1 MSASKATFTTLPPE
15 IHMRIFSFIEAHY
28 FHTGKIH
35 AWKNDPLPR
44 EFKQLA
50 FINQQWRRLVIGIKF
65 RRQHLLRTED
75 VREFAHF
82 ISGHPVVTASLRDLT
97 IAVAHTDLSELLG
110 YISKWSEEGSRLQ
123 RLAIGSHGGTSHTQV
138 AGTQEGSRKYT
149 LFEFSDSSNAETGSS
164 VPIAVDSLDLKT
176 SIPDASSDSNQI
188 LQLGNR
194 SMDALLSRLDGT
206 RSLWLHVYGVSRSRR
221 FLRTMYNAACGYIES
236 IIELQD
242 QSMKNLTTL
251 SLTYPIN
258 MRRMPYSTSTR
269 SFYLDENIDERGD
282 NLSNLLRKLSK
293 RLKEVMISYD
303 RVTSEIF
310 EPRDGVLSD
319 GETEDWPYLHTFRL
333 YFRDIDAYGYRR
345 SELQPGALQNTE
357 GEEEDDDE
365 EELELTDGD
374 QEYQDIPK
382 DDNDGFDWL
391 NADIIDDM
399 VKYEDDRDKRTA
411 TSGVRN
417 FYLVAAKAVANRM
430 HGMRSFQMEMNLSW
444 ESRVLM
450 DYSNQSLNPKKAV
463 FGLLDGKQV
472 SIGYQILESKDLPE
486 SEDGESDNEL
496 TRIFK
501 EGLGE
506 DVKIRYSFPPKGDLV
521 S

>member
-1 MSASKATFTTLPPE
+1 
-15 IHMRIFSFIEAHY
+15 
-28 FHTGKIH
+28 
-35 AWKNDPLPR
+35 
-44 EFKQLA
+44 
-50 FINQQWRRLVIGIKF
+50 
-65 RRQHLLRTED
+65 
-75 VREFAHF
+75 
-82 ISGHPVVTASLRDLT
+82 
-97 IAVAHTDLSELLG
+97 
-110 YISKWSEEGSRLQ
+110 
-123 RLAIGSHGGTSHTQV
+123 
-138 AGTQEGSRKYT
+138 
-149 LFEFSDSSNAETGSS
+149 
-164 VPIAVDSLDLKT
+164 
-176 SIPDASSDSNQI
+176 
-188 LQLGNR
+188 
-194 SMDALLSRLDGT
+194 
-206 RSLWLHVYGVSRSRR
+206 
-221 FLRTMYNAACGYIES
+221 AACGYIES

-345 SELQPGALQNTE
+345 SEIQPGALQNTE

-450 DYSNQSLNPKKAV
+450 GYSNQSLNPKKAV

-496 TRIFK
+496 ARIFK